1 MEAANVSIRLE
12 MNTYAET
19 TIRLLLDTDKV
30 TQKQLL
36 KHIQN
41 VGACCGRVCVLA
53 GVVVQQ
59 QGAWRRPTSLNFDN
73 PVFPSVERLT
83 PTAENVFY
91 DLDFFRQHKKWSIWF
106 ILSKTRLSKKAFFD
120 KFFPTAYEPKYIKAY
135 IRRWHASLFHNFIT

>member
-30 TQKQLL
+30 TQKQLV

-53 GVVVQQ
+53 CVVVQQ
-59 QGAWRRPTSLNFDN
+59 QGASRRPTSLNFN
-73 PVFPSVERLT
+73 NRPSSDAAAVLLRC
-83 PTAENVFY
+83 V
-91 DLDFFRQHKKWSIWF
+91 
-106 ILSKTRLSKKAFFD
+106 
-120 KFFPTAYEPKYIKAY
+120 
-135 IRRWHASLFHNFIT
+135 